1 MAQQHV
7 RKMRNK
13 IKYQLKKQASPI
25 NTETPAQRQRR
36 LEQLRQCATER
47 INSET
52 PAQKQRRL
60 EELRQSATERINSE
74 TPAERQKRL
83 EELRQSATERV
94 NSETPAERQK
104 RLEELRQSATERV
117 NSETPAERQ
126 KRLEELRQSAT
137 ERVSSETP
145 AQRQN
150 RLEQLTL
157 SATER
162 INAETPVQRRKRL
175 EQLKQQYL
183 HRYQTE
189 SESEYQERLRLKRK
203 SAQTS
208 RQAKRPCNDQSE
220 QPGPSNI
227 SQSNQVEFPQSFSS
241 CVQERI
247 ESVPYQDLPDIHK
260 RSVQSKMLEF
270 HHAMSSYQP
279 NTCTTCQEG
288 FPSTSCRGNE
298 CIRCSKDHHET
309 KMFSAENNMHPCEV
323 PPELQDLTQTEQM
336 LISPIMPMMTIYRL
350 PHGQLGY
357 SGHVISL
364 PHDVSSFVKSLP
376 RQPSEMNI
384 LIVRKHYSDGRHKD
398 FRVRKQKILAALQWL
413 IANNPYFKDITINE
427 SVLNQLPVD
436 GTLLNE
442 LPSCSFEEIE
452 SDQSPQ
458 VNHNMELTSSFVP
471 LLSSKRNTE
480 DDTIRQQVAKN
491 NPVSWP
497 SIQATAINEF
507 NHEGY
512 FCLAFPTLFPNARGD
527 FTVPRLRPITI
538 GNYFKHL
545 MMYKDGRFAKHP
557 RFRYFALN
565 TEMRWRALQ
574 TGRIYVKQNVNDAQ
588 LSVQEL
594 KDMIGTE
601 GTSLANRVLHFATS
615 LRGTRQYW
623 MRQRTRLTAMVDTLG
638 MPTVF
643 FTHSAADIQWP
654 ELAELICSN
663 RNDKKSRSDA
673 VIENPAIADWFFY
686 ERVIQFMKYFYK
698 GILGVKD
705 YWLRF
710 EWQHRGSPHIH
721 GLAWL
726 CNAPDVEKIFSD
738 PNVSDEDK
746 QLVLKFIDSL
756 VSTQNPALPQNNPDV
771 SQAPKPQTDP
781 HVCNKSFFE
790 ATQNITEDLIQ
801 LIATCE
807 RHTMCSEAYCLRNV
821 DGRQVCRFGFPK
833 PLEHKS
839 KADFNEDGDLTLIT
853 SRNDPLINSYNPI
866 QLVGWRANVDMQ
878 YCMSKKKVI
887 QYVAKYATKSE
898 NRSESLKDIYAT
910 IVRNLKDDDRS
921 LKAVQK
927 LLMKTLSERDFSA
940 QETCHLLL
948 QLPMSLSTREYV
960 YLSLDGS
967 REIQNNLEEGS
978 TATALST
985 LDKYVERPSTS
996 EFEDIT
1002 LLKFVQDYHCT
1013 KTSISKRTKTAVVIV
1028 RPYLSCDPNGARFE
1042 QYCMQ
1047 KMMLHIPFRCVDS
1060 LKGKHTTFEAAYVDF
1075 LSSGSIPP
1083 CLEDDIQR
1091 VLHADHNDDDDQ
1103 DQQETQADQ
1112 PNRFTEEWM
1121 ILCNQ
1126 HPSDLTVDDLSS
1138 VQWQDAAKI
1147 YPNLQEANRFIITA
1161 KGSQV
1166 STTSHSDDV
1175 NPAALQGH
1183 QRTAYEKVKLHF
1195 QNKTTQPLRMIIS
1208 GTAGTG
1214 KSFLINCLRQL
1225 LRQKVLIAAPTGV
1238 AAFNVQGATLHSLLS
1253 LPTKGEFRPLEG
1265 HQLQQLQDRWNGVQY
1280 LIIDEMSMMGRK
1292 MLGQVDYRLRQAFPQ
1307 MTDEVLGGCS
1317 CILVGDFGQ
1326 LPPVMDL
1333 ALFTSQ
1339 ASSAVSDR
1347 GRALYQNFNT
1357 AIVLQQQMRQN
1368 GSSIDQVAFRELL
1381 LRLRNAAVT
1390 VEDWQLLMTRSI
1402 AHVSSSELDAFANA
1416 PRLFPTIESVYEY
1429 NLAKLKDSKHPI
1441 ATIHGL
1447 HTGPNAS
1454 KASPDDCGGLEPV
1467 IHLCTDARIM
1477 LTNNLWIEAG
1487 LVNGAMGTVKA
1498 IAYLRGSPPDLPTA
1512 VMVKFDHYSGPTL
1525 HDGTIPIVPLKRTW
1539 VEGNTVLSR
1548 QQLPLK
1554 LAWAITIH
1562 KAQGLTMNKVVID
1575 IGKREFTPGLT
1586 FVACSRVR
1594 QLSDLAFQPSF
1605 DFQRLQSLANS
1616 KRLQE
1621 RKSEDE
1627 RLQVLFET

>member
-1 MAQQHV
+1 MAQRKVQ
-7 RKMRNK
+7 KMRQQ
-13 IKYQLKKQASPI
+13 IKNQLKRQITVESISGVQRGPQRRFESESTAEREARLNRVRQTTQKRRDTESTSERHQRLQELRQSAQRRLDA
-25 NTETPAQRQRR
+25 ETPAQRQER
-36 LEQLRQCATER
+36 L
-47 INSET
+47 
-52 PAQKQRRL
+52 K
-60 EELRQSATERINSE
+60 ELR
-74 TPAERQKRL
+74 
-83 EELRQSATERV
+83 
-94 NSETPAERQK
+94 
-104 RLEELRQSATERV
+104 
-117 NSETPAERQ
+117 
-126 KRLEELRQSAT
+126 
-137 ERVSSETP
+137 
-145 AQRQN
+145 
-150 RLEQLTL
+150 EQTLLTHQ
-157 SATER
+157 A
-162 INAETPVQRRKRL
+162 
-175 EQLKQQYL
+175 
-183 HRYQTE
+183 E
-189 SESEYQERLRLKRK
+189 SESEHQERLRLKRK
-203 SAQTS
+203 SAQNS
-208 RQAKRPCNDQSE
+208 RQAKKVCNDQND

-227 SQSNQVEFPQSFSS
+227 RQSNQVEIPLSFSS
-241 CVQERI
+241 SVQENS
-247 ESVPYQDLPDIHK
+247 ECLQFQNLPDILTTN
-260 RSVQSKMLEF
+260 VQSKLLEF
-270 HHAMSSYQP
+270 HHVMSSYQP
-279 NTCTTCQEG
+279 NTCITCNEG
-288 FPSTSCRGNE
+288 FPSTSCHGSK
-298 CIRCSKDHHET
+298 CMRCLKDQNET
-309 KMFSAENNMHPCEV
+309 KLFSAENNMHPCAV
-323 PPELQDLTQTEQM
+323 PPELQDLSQTEQM

-364 PHDVSSFVKSLP
+364 PHDVSNFVKSLP
-376 RQPSEMNI
+376 RSPSEMNI

-398 FRVRKQKILAALQWL
+398 FRVRKHKILAALQWL
-413 IANNPYFKDITINE
+413 IDNNPYFKDITIDRG
-427 SVLNQLPVD
+427 VLEHLPID
-436 GTLLNE
+436 GSIINE
-442 LPSCSFEEIE
+442 LPNCSFEEIG
-452 SDQSPQ
+452 SDQCTEEDQSR
-458 VNHNMELTSSFVP
+458 ELSSSFLP
-471 LLSSKRNTE
+471 LLQSNQNTE
-480 DDTIRQQVAKN
+480 DDTIRQQVAQN

-497 SIQATAINEF
+497 SIQGTAINEF

-512 FCLAFPTLFPNARGD
+512 FSLAFPTLFPNARGD

-538 GNYFKHL
+538 GTYFKHL
-545 MMYKDGRFAKHP
+545 MLYKDGRFAKHP

-588 LSVQEL
+588 LSVEEL

-663 RNDKKSRSDA
+663 PNDKKSRSDA

-686 ERVIQFMKYFYK
+686 ERVIQFIKYFYK
-698 GILGVKD
+698 GILRVKD

-726 CNAPDVEKIFSD
+726 SDAPDVEKIYGD
-738 PNVSDEDK
+738 PNVSEGDK
-746 QLVLKFIDSL
+746 QLVLNFIDSL
-756 VSTQNPALPQNNPDV
+756 VSTQNPALPHSNPDV

-781 HVCNKSFFE
+781 HVCNKSFLD
-790 ATQNITEDLIQ
+790 ARQDITEDLTQ

-833 PLEHKS
+833 PLEQKS
-839 KADFNEDGDLTLIT
+839 KVDFNEDGDLTLTT

-996 EFEDIT
+996 EFDEIT
-1002 LLKFVQDYHCT
+1002 LLKFVQNYHCT
-1013 KTSISKRTKTAVVIV
+1013 KTSIAKRTKTAVVIV
-1028 RPYLSCDPNGARFE
+1028 RPYISCDPNGARFE

-1060 LKGKHTTFEAAYVDF
+1060 LKNGHTTYEAAYVEF
-1075 LSSGSIPP
+1075 LSSGRIPP
-1083 CLEDDIQR
+1083 CLEDDVQR
-1091 VLHADHNDDDDQ
+1091 VLHVDHNDDDD
-1103 DQQETQADQ
+1103 DQHQQNAQAGQ

-1126 HPSDLTVDDLSS
+1126 HPSDSTVDELSS
-1138 VQWQDAAKI
+1138 VQWQDAAKM
-1147 YPNLQEANRFIITA
+1147 YPNLEEANRFIITA
-1161 KGSQV
+1161 KGNQV
-1166 STTSHSDDV
+1166 STTLHSDAVD
-1175 NPAALQGH
+1175 PALLQGH
-1183 QRTAYEKVKLHF
+1183 QRTAYDKVKLHF
-1195 QNKTTQPLRMIIS
+1195 LNKSTDPLRMIIS

-1225 LRQKVLIAAPTGV
+1225 LGQQVLIAAPTGV

-1265 HQLQQLQDRWNGVQY
+1265 HQLQQLQDRWNGVKY

-1292 MLGQVDYRLRQAFPQ
+1292 MLGQVDYRLRQAFPRT
-1307 MTDEVLGGCS
+1307 TDEVLGGCS

-1333 ALFTSQ
+1333 AVFT
-1339 ASSAVSDR
+1339 ARVSSAISDR
-1347 GRALYQNFNT
+1347 GRAVYQMFNN

-1368 GSSIDQVAFRELL
+1368 GNSIEQVAFRDLL
-1381 LRLRNAAVT
+1381 FRLRNAAVT
-1390 VEDWQLLMTRSI
+1390 VEDWQLLMTRSMSRL
-1402 AHVSSSELDAFANA
+1402 SSHELNAFADA
-1416 PRLFPTIESVYEY
+1416 PRLFPTIESVCEY
-1429 NLAKLKDSKHPI
+1429 NLAKLKDSGHPI
-1441 ATIHGL
+1441 ATIQGL

-1454 KASPDDCGGLEPV
+1454 KASPDECGGLEAV
-1467 IHLCTDARIM
+1467 INLCKDARIM
-1477 LTNNLWIEAG
+1477 LTSNLWIEAG

-1498 IAYLRGSPPDLPTA
+1498 IAYLRGSPPDLPQA

-1539 VEGNTVLSR
+1539 VEGNTVMSR

-1594 QLSDLAFQPSF
+1594 RLSDLAFKPSF
-1605 DFQRLQSLANS
+1605 DFQRLQSLAGS
-1616 KRLQE
+1616 QRLLE
-1621 RKSEDE
+1621 RKSEDD
-1627 RLQVLFET
+1627 RLQVLFATM